1 MEEVARECVHT
12 TQVVEGAQPRLLLC
26 VALACGSLDAELL
39 RLPQNRLKRGNVL
52 DEREKFERIAA
63 RMAAEAVKKAL

>member
-1 MEEVARECVHT
+1 MEEVARECVHAA
-12 TQVVEGAQPRLLLC
+12 QVVESAQTRLLLC
-26 VALACGSLDAELL
+26 VALSCGALDAELL
-39 RLPQNRLKRGNVL
+39 RLSQDRLKRGDVL

>member
-1 MEEVARECVHT
+1 MEEVTRERVHAA
-12 TQVVEGAQPRLLLC
+12 QVVESAQARLLLC
-26 VALACGSLDAELL
+26 VALSCGALDAELL
-39 RLPQNRLKRGNVL
+39 RLSQDRLKRGDVL

>member
-1 MEEVARECVHT
+1 MKEVTCERVYAA
-12 TQVVEGAQPRLLLC
+12 QVVEGAQARLLLC
-26 VALACGSLDAELL
+26 VALSCGALDAELL
-39 RLPQNRLKRGNVL
+39 RLPQDRLKRGDVL